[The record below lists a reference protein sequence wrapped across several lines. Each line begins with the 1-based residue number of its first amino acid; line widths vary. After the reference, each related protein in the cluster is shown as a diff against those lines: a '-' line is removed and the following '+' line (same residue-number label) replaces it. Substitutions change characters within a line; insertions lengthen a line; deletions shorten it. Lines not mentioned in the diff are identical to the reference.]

1 MNDGMVDQFLALRRG
16 PDEIDGTDDD
26 PEFKGMDDVRV
37 ALGLSAEQF
46 KQLAPLVGLKD
57 QVMRVVSVGRS
68 GDVTRTVQMVVRK
81 TGAIPQLIT
90 WKEM

>member
-1 MNDGMVDQFLALRRG
+1 MAR
-16 PDEIDGTDDD
+16 
-26 PEFKGMDDVRV
+26 
-37 ALGLSAEQF
+37 
-46 KQLAPLVGLKD
+46 LAPLVGFKD

-68 GDVTRTVQMVVRK
+68 GEVTRTVQMVLRK